1 MLSKIGL
8 KTVGVLCAL
17 LLFTQGYAQTSSS
30 IYSALGIGDFNSGGL
45 THNQGMGGMGISFA
59 TGWHANVVNP
69 ALTTRNTIF
78 NFQAALNYTR
88 INVNNGTESSLVD
101 GGGLSYL
108 AISLP
113 IKSGKFTSGMGL
125 GQISSINYRLQV
137 ETPVANSEL
146 KASNFLEGDGGIS
159 EAYIN
164 FGYLLAK
171 NLSIGVHGSYLFG
184 SSIRSNQLLI
194 FDSKNVEVGRASEY
208 YERLTVSDVGLKAG
222 VHYMIKSSAKSN
234 IHLGAIYQ
242 KLGNVNGTAFAK
254 LAAIGQASRPNT
266 DGDLIADN
274 ERGSIYIPNRYGFG
288 ITYEK
293 SNKFAVGLEGQYQ
306 DFADYRNFF
315 GDPLTLQANKKVG
328 LGFQFVP
335 DFQSFDNVLK
345 RATYRFGLEW
355 NQTPYLVNQST
366 INDIG
371 INFGTS
377 IPVNQLSLVNFAI
390 KAGQR
395 GTLDNGLIRE
405 SYVNFTFGLSLN
417 DNSWFYKRTFE

>member
-8 KTVGVLCAL
+8 KTVGVLCTL
-17 LLFTQGYAQTSSS
+17 LLFTQGHAQTSSS

-78 NFQAALNYTR
+78 NFQSAFNYKR
-88 INVNNGTESSLVD
+88 INVNNGTEESLVD

-113 IKSGKFTSGMGL
+113 VKSGKFTSGMGL

-137 ETPVANSEL
+137 ETPVANSQL

-171 NLSIGVHGSYLFG
+171 NLSLGVHGSYLFG
-184 SSIRSNQLLI
+184 SSIRTNQLFI
-194 FDSKNVEVGRASEY
+194 FDSNNVDVGRPSEY
-208 YERLTVSDVGLKAG
+208 YERLTVSDVGFKAG
-222 VHYMIKSSAKSN
+222 LHYIFKSSAKSN

-274 ERGSIYIPNRYGFG
+274 QRGSIYIPNRYGFG

-293 SNKFAVGLEGQYQ
+293 NNKFAVGLEGQYQ
-306 DFADYRNFF
+306 DFVNYRNFF

-335 DFQSFDNVLK
+335 DFQSFDNLLK
-345 RATYRFGLEW
+345 RGTYRFGLEW
-355 NQTPYLVNQST
+355 NQTPYLVNQT
-366 INDIG
+366 AINDIG

-377 IPVNQLSLVNFAI
+377 IPVNQLSLLNFAI

-417 DNSWFYKRTFE
+417 DASWFYKRTFE